1 MKTMDHNTTD
11 LEGFPA
17 SIRFLGS
24 VICLIL
30 GHWFQSLQANG
41 GWKFILECFQLFA
54 WFGAGLL
61 GIVGGVKF
69 LEEWGF
75 ISKPKKKQKKQ

>member
-1 MKTMDHNTTD
+1 MNTMDHNTS
-11 LEGFPA
+11 LEGLPG
-17 SIRFLGS
+17 SVRFLGS
-24 VICLIL
+24 IICLIL

-41 GWKFILECFQLFA
+41 VWAFILQCFQLFA

-69 LEEWGF
+69 LEDWVF
-75 ISKPKKKQKKQ
+75 IDKPK